1 MLSSHHNPFLGE
13 FNYSLQMSQE
23 KMTLPFEVD
32 YSEKPSKKSKNMKRL
47 AIIVKPENLDEMISS
62 LKEMGLEATIYDVK
76 RATKEKKE
84 RVASGRGS
92 GTLELAYTRRKI
104 VATVVNSDDVDGVV
118 QRMKKS
124 LRGDKAVVMISP
136 VDDLVML

>member
-1 MLSSHHNPFLGE
+1 
-13 FNYSLQMSQE
+13 
-23 KMTLPFEVD
+23 MTLPFEVT

-47 AIIVKPENLDEMISS
+47 AVIVKPENLDEMISS
-62 LKEMGLEATIYDVK
+62 LKEAGLDATIYDVK
-76 RATKEKKE
+76 RATKEKRE

-92 GTLELAYTRRKI
+92 GTFELAYTTRKI

-118 QRMKKS
+118 GRMKKA
-124 LRGDKAVVMISP
+124 LGGDKAVVMISP